1 MLTCD
6 NVAGVLSLSS
16 IAADT
21 RWNNPTCKISF
32 KRLILWYNLQEMS
45 VAYRKLAR
53 IYDLDKYDEFRE
65 FTGGEGTENFKKI
78 QTLMKT

>member
-1 MLTCD
+1 
-6 NVAGVLSLSS
+6 
-16 IAADT
+16 
-21 RWNNPTCKISF
+21 
-32 KRLILWYNLQEMS
+32 MS